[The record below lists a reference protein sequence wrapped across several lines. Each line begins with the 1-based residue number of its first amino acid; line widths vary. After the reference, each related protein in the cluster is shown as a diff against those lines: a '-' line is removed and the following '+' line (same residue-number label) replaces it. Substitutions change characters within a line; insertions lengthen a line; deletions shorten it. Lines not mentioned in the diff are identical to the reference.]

1 MKASAARKAHKSSAD
16 TTATINPF
24 SNPAIPKEAKGKPP
38 IGFVACPIDDPLAYG
53 LIVEGDCL
61 HPLIQDGD
69 FAIVSPLADVV
80 EGTIVAF
87 SFLDGRQGSIKR
99 LAHLP
104 PKPHPD
110 DEIEE
115 LIRVEMDNPPK
126 TFFLSRSVLDKMH
139 AVVGVVRKGE
149 FIAIDQAEVA

>member
-1 MKASAARKAHKSSAD
+1 M
-16 TTATINPF
+16 
-24 SNPAIPKEAKGKPP
+24 
-38 IGFVACPIDDPLAYG
+38 GFVACPVDDPLAYA
-53 LIVEGDCL
+53 LIVDGDCL
-61 HPLIQDGD
+61 SPLIQDGD
-69 FAIVSPLADVV
+69 FAVVSPLADVV

-99 LAHLP
+99 LTYLP

-110 DEIEE
+110 SEIEE

-149 FIAIDQAEVA
+149 FIALDSKEVA